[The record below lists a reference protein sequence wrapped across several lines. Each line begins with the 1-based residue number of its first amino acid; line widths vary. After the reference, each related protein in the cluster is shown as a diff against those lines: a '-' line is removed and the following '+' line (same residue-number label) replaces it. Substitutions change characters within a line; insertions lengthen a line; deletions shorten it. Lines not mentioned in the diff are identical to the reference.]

1 MKTLHGLLI
10 ATLMLTMAACTAEG
24 VAVSTGATAVT
35 ASQTEKGMRQVFNDK
50 EIEIEVNL
58 LLLREHEKL
67 FRKVGVTV
75 EEGRVLLTGQVESL
89 DHRLRA
95 VRQAWQADGVR
106 EVINEIEVNDE
117 STVEDFARDIW
128 ISTQLKSTLL
138 LDKAV
143 RSIDYSV
150 ETVNYQVYLMGI
162 AQSQAELNRVI
173 GHAKNIDYVRR
184 VVSYVRLKDAVA
196 PPAE

>member
-1 MKTLHGLLI
+1 MGRSLK
-10 ATLMLTMAACTAEG
+10 
-24 VAVSTGATAVT
+24 
-35 ASQTEKGMRQVFNDK
+35 KGPFVD
-50 EIEIEVNL
+50 
-58 LLLREHEKL
+58 EKL

-128 ISTQLKSTLL
+128 ISTQLKSKLL

-184 VVSYVRLKDAVA
+184 VVSYVRLKDAVV